1 MQPGYAC
8 LLALFCSAWL
18 CALVSGQAEVR
29 VDETPAPT
37 TTPKK
42 SFRCIVCDDTRQ
54 DHCATWDR
62 FSHSVDCV
70 NDSRID
76 PTKPIGCRKMVQTVG
91 DKVYV
96 SRQCTNLVNDDIQ
109 GCIERVGTK
118 KIKVRYCHCRE
129 PECNSAR
136 PTAVPASWTLQ
147 LMSLMCLG
155 GLLTVAGSR

>member
-62 FSHSVDCV
+62 FSHSVDC
-70 NDSRID
+70 
-76 PTKPIGCRKMVQTVG
+76 
-91 DKVYV
+91 VYV